1 MDKGNNIFKYKDY
14 KLEDFLADEYF
25 IFWVKNP
32 KGNNNHFWDK
42 WIAENGDKSD
52 MVMQAASI
60 IRSMSYEDKP
70 SLSDK
75 AYLEIFE
82 NVLKSEPR
90 LDQKDKNK
98 EQNNRSIWKTLFGLQ
113 KVAAAIL
120 LIFCAWVIIDIYL
133 VEDKKMPVPI
143 KWEVRENPPGIKST
157 IKMGDG
163 SIVNLNANSKLSF
176 MEKFSDSLR
185 MVKLEGEAFFDVEKE
200 ARPFIVDLGESQ
212 IEVMGTTFN
221 VKNNKVGNVSVALVS
236 GKVKV
241 KDQSGNQVILHPSE
255 MLEINNRGK
264 LSIVSFDAR
273 EITAWKDKILI
284 FKNSNKT
291 EVIQRISNWYGV
303 EIEANEGIKDNWA
316 YSGEYHNESL
326 ENVLEG
332 IKRTLNINY
341 NISGKKVKLTKN

>member
-1 MDKGNNIFKYKDY
+1 MDKEKNILKYKDY
-14 KLEDFLADEYF
+14 KLEDFLGDEYF
-25 IFWVKNP
+25 ISWVKNP

-52 MVMQAASI
+52 MVIQAASI
-60 IRSMSYEDKP
+60 IRSMSYEHKP

-90 LDQKDKNK
+90 IDHKEKNK
-98 EQNNRSIWKTLFGLQ
+98 RQNNRSIWRSLFGLQ

-120 LIFCAWVIIDIYL
+120 LIFCAWVIIDIYW
-133 VEDKKMPVPI
+133 VEEEQVPVPI

-163 SIVNLNANSKLSF
+163 SVVNLNANSKLSF

-200 ARPFIVDLGESQ
+200 DRPFIVDLGESQ

-221 VKNNKVGNVSVALVS
+221 VKNTHVGNVSVALVS

-241 KDQSGNQVILHPSE
+241 KDESGNQVILHPSE
-255 MLEINNRGK
+255 MLEINEKGK
-264 LSIVSFDAR
+264 LTIATFDVR
-273 EITAWKDKILI
+273 EITAWKDKLLI
-284 FKNSNKT
+284 FKNSNKS
-291 EVIQRISNWYGV
+291 EVIQKISDWYGV
-303 EIEANEGIKDNWA
+303 VVDADEGIKDNWA

-332 IKRTLNINY
+332 IKRTLNIGY
-341 NISGKKVKLTKN
+341 KISGKKVQLIKN